1 MAFTSDTHLPQLLH
15 PEQYTSAEQWT
26 LERDRLFLPA
36 WHCVAQTGDLPEEG
50 SFKTLSLLGHPLIL
64 WRTEGEIRCY
74 LNVCSHRHC
83 LLTGKAT
90 GRMPLLKCQYHG
102 WEYDRAG
109 DTRRIPDARSF
120 KPLAPGTLGLKR
132 YPVETVGQ
140 LVFVSLANE
149 PAPLDDQFGG
159 QRAYLAEL
167 FSTDWAPLLTV
178 AQEVDANWKV
188 LAENVLEGYHLEAV
202 HVNTFRNFAPAEACR
217 HAVHDRWTTYTEAP
231 LEANATVRRQA
242 EFVARLLGVR
252 AEPEYHHLFCYP
264 NFAASRMTLYN
275 WAQTILPVTPHK
287 AISYWQIFQLR
298 GRSRSP
304 AARLAAAAVARH
316 GRAFFREAMRE
327 DGVVMPGVQAGM
339 AAEAHP
345 SGGLISARE
354 ERIFHFQEHVL
365 EQTAGPDCGE
375 PPDAADPATGPQDP
389 CGGGCRVPK

>member
-1 MAFTSDTHLPQLLH
+1 MGFTSETHLPQLVP
-15 PEQYTSAEQWT
+15 PEHYTSAEQWAR
-26 LERDRLFLPA
+26 EGQALFLPA
-36 WHCVAQTGDLPEEG
+36 WHCVAQTGDLPDEG

-83 LLTGKAT
+83 LLSGEPT

-102 WEYDRAG
+102 WEYDREG

-120 KPLAPGTLGLKR
+120 KPLAPGTLGLRR
-132 YPVETVGQ
+132 YAVETVGQ
-140 LVFVSLANE
+140 LVFVSLAAE
-149 PAPLDDQFGG
+149 PEPLDDQLGG
-159 QRAYLAEL
+159 QRAYLADL
-167 FSTDWAPLLTV
+167 FSEDWAPLLTV
-178 AQEVDANWKV
+178 AQEVEANWKV

-202 HVNTFRNFAPAEACR
+202 HVNTFRKFAPAEACR

-242 EFVARLLGVR
+242 EFVARLLGVK

-264 NFAASRMTLYN
+264 NLAASRMTLYN
-275 WAQTILPVTPHK
+275 WAQTILPVSPGK

-304 AARLAAAAVARH
+304 AARLSAAAVARH

-339 AAEAHP
+339 AAAAHP

-354 ERIFHFQEHVL
+354 ERIFHFQQHVL
-365 EQTAGPDCGE
+365 DRTADAVPEE
-375 PPDAADPATGPQDP
+375 PPAAALPAAD

>member
-1 MAFTSDTHLPQLLH
+1 MAFTSETHLPHLLSADS
-15 PEQYTSAEQWT
+15 YVSAERWNH
-26 LERDRLFLPA
+26 ERESLFLPA
-36 WHCVAQTGDLPEEG
+36 WHCVAQTSDLTAEG

-64 WRTEGEIRCY
+64 WRTAGEIRCY

-102 WEYDRAG
+102 WEYDRDG

-120 KPLAPGTLGLKR
+120 KPLAPGTLGLRR
-132 YPVETVGQ
+132 YRVETVGQ
-140 LVFVSLANE
+140 LVFVSLAE
-149 PAPLDDQFGG
+149 APEPLDDQLGG
-159 QRAYLAEL
+159 QRTYLEDL
-167 FSTDWAPLLTV
+167 FSEDWQPLLTV

-202 HVNTFRNFAPAEACR
+202 HVNTFRKFAPADACR

-231 LEANATVRRQA
+231 LEADAKPRGQA
-242 EFVARLLGVR
+242 EFAARLLGVK

-275 WAQTILPVTPHK
+275 WAQSILPLGPGK
-287 AISYWQIFQLR
+287 AVSYWQIFQLR
-298 GRSRSP
+298 GHSRSP

-316 GRAFFREAMRE
+316 GRRFFREAMRE
-327 DGVVMPGVQAGM
+327 DGVVMPAVQAGM

-354 ERIFHFQEHVL
+354 ERIFHFQRHVL
-365 EQTAGPDCGE
+365 ERTANPPLHAAEE
-375 PPDAADPATGPQDP
+375 PSSVEHAACA
-389 CGGGCRVPK
+389 GGCHVPK

>member
-1 MAFTSDTHLPQLLH
+1 MAFTSDTHLPHLLPPAH
-15 PEQYTSAEQWT
+15 YTSTEQWHR
-26 LERDRLFLPA
+26 ERDTLFLPA
-36 WHCVAQTGDLPEEG
+36 WHCIAQTADLPAEG
-50 SFKTLSLLGHPLIL
+50 SFKTASLLGHPLIL
-64 WRTEGEIRCY
+64 WRTGGEIRCY

-83 LLTGKAT
+83 LLTGAAA

-102 WEYDRAG
+102 WEYDREG

-120 KPLAPGTLGLKR
+120 KPLAPGTLGLRR

-140 LVFVSLANE
+140 LVFVSLADE
-149 PAPLDDQFGG
+149 PEPLDDQLGG
-159 QRAYLAEL
+159 QRAYLKEL
-167 FSTDWAPLLTV
+167 FSDTWAPLLTV

-202 HVNTFRNFAPAEACR
+202 HVNTFRKFAPAEACR
-217 HAVHDRWTTYTEAP
+217 HTVHDRWTSYTEEP
-231 LEANATVRRQA
+231 LEANAKVRRQA

-264 NFAASRMTLYN
+264 NFAASRMTLFN

-298 GRSRSP
+298 GHSRSP

-339 AAEAHP
+339 TAVAHP

-354 ERIFHFQEHVL
+354 ERIFQFQQHVL
-365 EQTAGPDCGE
+365 ERTAATANGVAPR
-375 PPDAADPATGPQDP
+375 ADRSRAER
-389 CGGGCRVPK
+389 GGGHRVPQ